1 MPTRKQNEPE
11 IGKMLRLQGVEWQKF
26 TDRQY
31 CQVCHNLIWKTDNL
45 PFDGQGTYLGR
56 AIPVEIKQAETSF
69 PFNDIRENQREGLTK
84 WERVNNAPA
93 WLAITMG
100 TDRPNSKSTR
110 KRRSW
115 LVPRNVWVLQE
126 NLIRANGLKSMPYSA
141 ETTTRKIL
149 KQYNAD
155 TLLGMHEVKW
165 ISKHG
170 WSIPRSHAF
179 ASHYGLKEFHN
190 DRG

>member
-31 CQVCHNLIWKTDNL
+31 CQVCHHLTWKTDNL

-56 AIPVEIKQAETSF
+56 AIPIEIKQAGTSF
-69 PFNDIRENQREGLTK
+69 PFKDIRENQREGLTE
-84 WERVNNAPA
+84 WESKNCAPA

-100 TDRPNSKSTR
+100 TDRPNSNSNI

-115 LVPRNVWVLQE
+115 LVPWSTWVLQE
-126 NLIRANGLKSMPYSA
+126 NLIREHGLKSMPYSA

-149 KQYNAD
+149 KKYNAD
-155 TLLGMHEVKW
+155 SLLGEYEVKW
-165 ISKHG
+165 IPTHG
-170 WSIPRSHAF
+170 WSIPRSHGF
-179 ASHYGLKEFHN
+179 AAYYKLKEFH
-190 DRG
+190 DDG

>member
-31 CQVCHNLIWKTDNL
+31 CHVCHNLFWKTDNL

-56 AIPVEIKQAETSF
+56 AIPIEIKQAETSF
-69 PFNDIRENQREGLTK
+69 PFSDIRENQRAGLTA
-84 WERVNNAPA
+84 WEKNNDAPA

-100 TDRPNSKSTR
+100 TDRPNSNSHI

-115 LVPRNVWVLQE
+115 LIPWSAWVLQE
-126 NLIRANGLKSMPYSA
+126 NLIREHGLKSMPYSA

-149 KQYNAD
+149 KKYNAD
-155 TLLGMHEVKW
+155 SLLGAHEVKW
-165 ISKHG
+165 IPTYG
-170 WSIPRSHAF
+170 WFIPESHTF

-190 DRG
+190 GG

>member
-31 CQVCHNLIWKTDNL
+31 CHVCHNLIWKTDNL

-56 AIPVEIKQAETSF
+56 AIPIEIKQAETSF
-69 PFNDIRENQREGLTK
+69 PFSDIRENQRAGLTA
-84 WERVNNAPA
+84 WEKNNDAPA

-100 TDRPNSKSTR
+100 TDRPNSNSNI

-115 LVPRNVWVLQE
+115 LVPWSSWVLQE
-126 NLIRANGLKSMPYSA
+126 NLIREHGLKSMPYSA

-149 KQYNAD
+149 KKYSAD
-155 TLLGMHEVKW
+155 SLLGEYEVKW
-165 ISKHG
+165 IPTHG
-170 WSIPRSHAF
+170 WSIPRSHGF
-179 ASHYGLKEFHN
+179 AAYYKLKEFH
-190 DRG
+190 DGR